1 VHLRLLGPLEVR
13 FEDGPVE
20 LGPRK
25 QRAVLAML
33 ALEPGRTVSGD
44 RLAEGLWGDE
54 LPASAPKMVQLYVS
68 RLRRVLD
75 GDGVRIVTHGR
86 GYELQLADE
95 ESVDAVRFERL
106 LGTSPRDALAL
117 WRGEAL
123 ADLTDEPFAAAE
135 IRRLEEL
142 RLRAIELAIDSD
154 LAAGRHAE
162 VIAELDAL
170 VVQEPLRERLR
181 AQRMLALYRSGRQAD
196 ALEAYRDAREALLD
210 LGIEPSAE
218 LHALHQAMLEHD
230 PQIAAPAA
238 AAASEDG
245 GAPTVPDRPRRTTLP
260 RRGLLIAAGAL
271 IAVAAGVALLM
282 PDGDPKAAAVRS
294 NSVAE
299 IDLGDGSLHGQ
310 AALDGPPSA
319 IAIAPGAIWVAGD
332 RDGTVSRIDPKTHTV
347 RTTIPVGHGQSTLA
361 ADRGGVWVANRDDG
375 TLTRISSA
383 TNAPADHV
391 RASSPADICLLGGGL
406 WIAGATAGAV
416 LRVDTETHKPRT
428 FPLGGSPTALAC
440 GAGGV
445 WAVAAGQLMHIDPE
459 TGLVRRAGDVGPGVS
474 ALAVADER
482 TVWVANPLTGIV
494 SRVDPKR
501 GVVTRTYTFGADD
514 EPVALAVSG
523 GDVWVANR
531 RARTV
536 ARIDPERTVGTEEFR
551 LGHDP
556 RALAVVDGR
565 LWVAVAATGPG
576 QRGGTLRVDFQGEA
590 DAFVPEDY
598 DPATAYTPWGWQVVT
613 ATSDGL
619 TTYRRVGGLAGA
631 TLLPNLAESLPAP
644 SDGGRTYAF
653 TLRRG
658 VRFSTGRTVRPSD
671 VKRGIERA
679 LHTAPRAGGLL
690 DGIASMAADD
700 AGMTLVFRLK
710 RADPDFL
717 YRLAVP
723 FASAVPPGTPAPP
736 TTVVGTGP
744 YRIAGYEPGRSIR
757 LERNR
762 FFRPWSALARPDG
775 YPDVIDARLA
785 VGAKEAIAAVRGG
798 RRDVAIMGTGLDEL
812 ARLRRRDPGPIRDA
826 VDAATTWI
834 FLNTRVPPFDDADA
848 RRALSLAIDRRPVIA
863 AAGGADAVRP
873 ACHIIPPGLP
883 GYRSSCPTGGPDLA
897 GARRL
902 VARSG
907 TRGARVTLWTAP
919 GWEPITPMLTRT
931 LRSLGYRTSV
941 RRLGFDPY
949 FRRVADSD
957 TRSQIGPSTW
967 GSDYPSTST
976 FLDQFA
982 CRSFSPHDRTNPN
995 LSQFCDPRAD
1005 DLIRRATAVQTT
1017 DPRAADVLWA
1027 RAERQI
1033 LAGVPVIPV
1042 LYPLHTDLVS
1052 TRVRNDQYHPQ
1063 WGLLLDQVSVR

>member
-1 VHLRLLGPLEVR
+1 MDLRLLGPLEVR

-33 ALEPGRTVSGD
+33 ALEPGTTVSGD
-44 RLAEGLWGDE
+44 RLAQGLWGDR
-54 LPASAPKMVQLYVS
+54 LPASAPKMIQLYVS

-75 GDGVRIVTHGR
+75 RDDVRIVTHGR
-86 GYELQLADE
+86 GYELQLADAK
-95 ESVDAVRFERL
+95 SVDAVRFERL
-106 LGTSPRDALAL
+106 LGTRPRDALAL
-117 WRGEAL
+117 WHGEAL
-123 ADLTDEPFAAAE
+123 ADLTDEPFAPAE

-142 RLRAIELAIDSD
+142 RLRATELAIDAD

-162 VIAELDAL
+162 VIGELDAL

-181 AQRMLALYRSGRQAD
+181 AQRMLALYRAGRQAE

-210 LGIEPSAE
+210 LGIEPGEE
-218 LHALHQAMLEHD
+218 LHALHQAILEHD
-230 PQIAAPAA
+230 PSIAAPTLA
-238 AAASEDG
+238 EPEREV
-245 GAPTVPDRPRRTTLP
+245 APGTAPPPTAHS
-260 RRGLLIAAGAL
+260 RRGSLIAAGAL
-271 IAVAAGVALLM
+271 AALSVVGGLAVLWPGGEA
-282 PDGDPKAAAVRS
+282 KTTAVRS
-294 NSVAE
+294 NALAE
-299 IDLGDGSLHGQ
+299 IDAGNGSLGGQ
-310 AALDGPPSA
+310 ALLDGPPSA
-319 IAIAPGAIWVAGD
+319 IAAASGAIWVAGD
-332 RDGTVSRIDPKTHTV
+332 RDGTVSRIDPKAHTV
-347 RTTIPVGHGQSTLA
+347 RQTIRVGHGQSTLA
-361 ADRGGVWVANRDDG
+361 ADRGGVWAANRDDG
-375 TLTRISSA
+375 TLSYIPRAGSGI
-383 TNAPADHV
+383 ADTIAV
-391 RASSPADICLLGGGL
+391 TSPTSVCLLAGELWVAGPVAGG
-406 WIAGATAGAV
+406 I
-416 LRVDTETHKPRT
+416 LRINPETHARRIVV
-428 FPLGGSPTALAC
+428 LGKTPSTLAC

-445 WAVAAGQLMHIDPE
+445 WAVAEGSLIQVDPKAGTARPPI
-459 TGLVRRAGDVGPGVS
+459 AVGEGVS
-474 ALAVADER
+474 ALTLADGV
-482 TVWVANPLTGIV
+482 VWVANPLTGVV
-494 SRVDPKR
+494 SRVDPER
-501 GVVTRTYTFGADD
+501 RVVTGTFTLGADD
-514 EPVALAVSG
+514 EPVALAVGAG
-523 GDVWVANR
+523 GVWVANR

-536 ARIDPERTVGTEEFR
+536 ARIDPKQTVGTQEFH

-613 ATSDGL
+613 ATNDGL

-679 LHTAPRAGGLL
+679 LHAAPRAGGLL
-690 DGIASMAADD
+690 DGIASMTADD
-700 AGMTLVFRLK
+700 ARMTIVFRLK

-736 TTVVGTGP
+736 TTVAGTGP

-812 ARLRRRDPGPIRDA
+812 AKLRRRDPGPIRDA

-834 FLNTRVPPFDDADA
+834 FLNTRVPPFDVADA

-863 AAGGADAVRP
+863 AAGGTDAVRP
-873 ACHIIPPGLP
+873 TCHIIPPGLP
-883 GYRSSCPTGGPDLA
+883 GYRSSCPAGGPDLA

-902 VARSG
+902 VAHSG

-931 LRSLGYRTSV
+931 LRSLDYRTRV

-967 GSDYPSTST
+967 GSDYPATSS
-976 FLDQFA
+976 FLDPFS
-982 CRSFSPHDRTNPN
+982 CRSFSPHDRDNPN

-1005 DLIRRATAVQTT
+1005 DLMRRATAVQTT

-1042 LYPLHTDLVS
+1042 LNPIHTDLVS

-1063 WGLLLDQVSVR
+1063 WQLLLDQMSVR